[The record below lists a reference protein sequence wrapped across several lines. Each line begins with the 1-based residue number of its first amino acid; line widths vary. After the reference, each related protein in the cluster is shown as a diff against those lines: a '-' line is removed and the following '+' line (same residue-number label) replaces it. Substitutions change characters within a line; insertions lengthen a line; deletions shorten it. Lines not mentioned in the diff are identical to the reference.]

1 MCLILSLSPPLP
13 LPSPSPPLPS
23 PHTSCVQLAT
33 ALLPVCD
40 PLLQV
45 PSESVN
51 EGAEALIPTFVQPK
65 IQGGVLPGGMHY
77 VHAEKPNRGE
87 SLDKLMAQEDYVRG
101 KLLTLYFVAW
111 SFQ

>member
-1 MCLILSLSPPLP
+1 MYCHPFL
-13 LPSPSPPLPS
+13 PSPPLPS
-23 PHTSCVQLAT
+23 PRNSCVQLAT

-45 PSESVN
+45 LSESVN
-51 EGAEALIPTFVQPK
+51 EGAEALIPACVQPK

-77 VHAEKPNRGE
+77 VHAERPNRGE

-101 KLLTLYFVAW
+101 KLLLQYSCVCA
-111 SFQ
+111 